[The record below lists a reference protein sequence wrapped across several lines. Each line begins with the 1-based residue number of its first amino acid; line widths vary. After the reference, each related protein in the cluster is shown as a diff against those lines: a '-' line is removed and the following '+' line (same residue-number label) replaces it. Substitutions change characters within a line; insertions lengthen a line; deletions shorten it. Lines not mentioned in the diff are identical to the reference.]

1 MSDKIQFLKQLDVF
15 NELSEQELSSVAA
28 LCKEASFKTGDII
41 VAIKDPADNFFI
53 IRHGNV
59 QIITNSDVL
68 ETKPELIDA
77 LMVSLGKGQTFGEM
91 GLVDRG
97 ARSATVRAGSDTDV
111 YVVDCDEFLKL
122 CYENTHLGF
131 LVMRNIAAD
140 LSFKLRYR
148 NLI

>member
-1 MSDKIQFLKQLDVF
+1 MSDKIEFLKQLDVF
-15 NELSEQELSSVAA
+15 NELSEQELASVAA
-28 LCKEASFKTGDII
+28 LCKEASFKAGDLIL
-41 VAIKDPADNFFI
+41 AIKDPADSFFV
-53 IRHGNV
+53 IRQGNV

-111 YVVDCDEFLKL
+111 YVINCDEFLNL

>member
-1 MSDKIQFLKQLDVF
+1 MSDKKQFLKQLDVF

-28 LCKEASFKTGDII
+28 LCREASFKAGDII
-41 VAIKDPADNFFI
+41 LAIKDPADSFFV
-53 IRHGNV
+53 IRRGNV
-59 QIITNSDVL
+59 QIITDSDVL
-68 ETKPELIDA
+68 EAKPELVDA

-111 YVVDCDEFLKL
+111 YMIDCDEFLNL